1 MQLRYLPF
9 AASAVAGRSFVAAL
23 PLTRRNM
30 HLCHNADN
38 SSPSPEKEDQPGRAE
53 EALRRLA
60 ELDAQLEGLKEPTMR
75 PLPPP
80 PPPDPFLERDLMI
93 QRGGPSEELPE
104 MTPEYVA
111 FTTAAI
117 FIFTIFTNV
126 MFNLYIKPSV
136 DGVEQAVRTQRV
148 PLADPRF
155 EQPGDS
161 SS

>member
-9 AASAVAGRSFVAAL
+9 AASAVAGRSFLAAR
-23 PLTRRNM
+23 PVTGRNM
-30 HLCHNADN
+30 QLCHNADN
-38 SSPSPEKEDQPGRAE
+38 SSPPPEKEDRAE

-60 ELDAQLEGLKEPTMR
+60 ELDAQLEGLKEPKMR
-75 PLPPP
+75 PPPPP
-80 PPPDPFLERDLMI
+80 PPPDPYLERDLMI

-126 MFNLYIKPSV
+126 MFNLYINLPWT
-136 DGVEQAVRTQRV
+136 A
-148 PLADPRF
+148 
-155 EQPGDS
+155 S
-161 SS
+161 SRR

>member
-1 MQLRYLPF
+1 
-9 AASAVAGRSFVAAL
+9 V
-23 PLTRRNM
+23 
-30 HLCHNADN
+30 
-38 SSPSPEKEDQPGRAE
+38 SSPSNSATADDYNITNPEIASHSVWLG
-53 EALRRLA
+53 
-60 ELDAQLEGLKEPTMR
+60 T
-75 PLPPP
+75 
-80 PPPDPFLERDLMI
+80 DPFLERDLMI